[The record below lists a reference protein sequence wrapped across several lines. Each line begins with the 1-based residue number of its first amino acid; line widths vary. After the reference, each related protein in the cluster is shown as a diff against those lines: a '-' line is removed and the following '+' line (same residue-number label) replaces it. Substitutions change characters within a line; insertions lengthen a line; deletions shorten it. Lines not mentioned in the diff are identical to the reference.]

1 MTLTYKQGRC
11 TLNIDKVTLDD
22 EAQYKCQ
29 ARNEAGVATT
39 FMELLVES
47 KPSSA
52 SHAAVTSRTGAVLRD
67 VRPPF
72 SSAHC
77 RHVVCVCELM
87 TSLLAAV
94 AA

>member
-11 TLNIDKVTLDD
+11 TLSIDKVTLDD
-22 EAQYKCQ
+22 EAQYRCQ

-47 KPSSA
+47 KPP
-52 SHAAVTSRTGAVLRD
+52 SHAAVTSRTAGVLRD
-67 VRPPF
+67 VRPPL
-72 SSAHC
+72 SSARC

>member
-11 TLNIDKVTLDD
+11 TLSIDKVTLND
-22 EAQYKCQ
+22 EAQYRCQ

-67 VRPPF
+67 VRPPLN
-72 SSAHC
+72 STRYH
-77 RHVVCVCELM
+77 HIVYIYKLI

>member
-47 KPSSA
+47 KPPSA
-52 SHAAVTSRTGAVLRD
+52 SHSAVTSRTAGVLRD
-67 VRPPF
+67 VRPLNARF
-72 SSAHC
+72 
-77 RHVVCVCELM
+77 RRVVCVCELM

>member
-11 TLNIDKVTLDD
+11 TLSIDKVTLND
-22 EAQYKCQ
+22 EAQYRCQ

-47 KPSSA
+47 KPP
-52 SHAAVTSRTGAVLRD
+52 SHAAVTSRTAGVLRD
-67 VRPPF
+67 VRPPLN
-72 SSAHC
+72 STRYH
-77 RHVVCVCELM
+77 HIVYIYKLI